1 MCLIVSGKISGE
13 TLHLLHVLGQN
24 ITGTLF
30 DGVVSNR
37 TQTLPWHIAPL
48 LVRTDK
54 RTNSGDISVFLPCA
68 NERFGDM
75 LMILRGPD
83 PKDYLARKVNSES
96 AFPAHKTAKSYF
108 QGS

>member
-1 MCLIVSGKISGE
+1 MCLIVSGKISGG
-13 TLHLLHVLGQN
+13 TLHLLHVLGK
-24 ITGTLF
+24 IIHGSLF
-30 DGVVSNR
+30 DDVASNR
-37 TQTLPWHIAPL
+37 TQTLRWHVAPP

-54 RTNSGDISVFLPCA
+54 QTNSGDISVFLPCA
-68 NERFGDM
+68 NERFGNM

-96 AFPAHKTAKSYF
+96 AFSAHKTAKSYF